1 MKRRLVGICFP
12 LAFLLLL
19 SSSAFA
25 DTVNIAT
32 APTGNDSVNW
42 AQLGAAPSTVCSIS
56 ATSVDGLGV
65 TSPQG
70 VEIFAESSTSLP
82 WTGNF
87 SPGENVIYTETAS
100 TLTLNFSQGVSEV
113 GAQIEPDFYGDFT
126 GQIQVYDGS
135 TLLGTFIEN
144 GVSTYND
151 DGSAIFLGA
160 DDLTGADITSV
171 VFSTGGSASGFA
183 IGTLNL
189 GDSVSTVATPEPSSL
204 LLLGI
209 GLLGLVGLAA
219 FRRQLGWQSIVTEP

>member
-12 LAFLLLL
+12 LAFLLLSA
-19 SSSAFA
+19 SSTFA
-25 DTVNIAT
+25 DTVDLTT

-42 AQLGAAPSTVCSIS
+42 SQLGAPLTTVGSIS
-56 ATSVDGLGV
+56 ATSANGVGV

-70 VEIFAESSTSLP
+70 VEVFTESSSSA
-82 WTGNF
+82 WEGNF
-87 SPGENVIYTETAS
+87 SAGASVIWTVTAS

-126 GQIQVYDGS
+126 GQLQVYDGT
-135 TLLGTFIEN
+135 TLLSTITES
-144 GVSTYND
+144 GVSAASN

-171 VFSTGGSASGFA
+171 VFSTGGSGNGFA
-183 IGTLNL
+183 IGNLNL
-189 GDSVSTVATPEPSSL
+189 GDTVTTVATPEPSSL

-209 GLLGLVGLAA
+209 GLLGLLGLAG
-219 FRRQLGWQSIVTEP
+219 FRQKLGWQSTVAQP

>member
-1 MKRRLVGICFP
+1 AL
-12 LAFLLLL
+12 
-19 SSSAFA
+19 
-25 DTVNIAT
+25 
-32 APTGNDSVNW
+32 W
-42 AQLGAAPSTVCSIS
+42 GAAPSTVGSIS